1 LRYVYPV
8 QRDGHWQ
15 NARLDSQKIDKARR
29 ENGKLEGAFSFE
41 DGLLVI
47 YRRGEKFYARIRL
60 PPKKYIW
67 RSLKTRSEHLALE
80 RGRKLFLDIQFKAK
94 YGLAIRSTR
103 FDAALNAYLAMREE
117 SHRRGK
123 TSAGMIRQIRR
134 VSRFWREYAGR
145 MLIENIGDQHLR
157 NYLAWRSDY
166 YARKQV
172 LPKNAKLVPTDKTL
186 QWELMLGKA
195 VLRWAAQKGMRGD
208 RPLPTFSFVPRA
220 KRVRPAFEQEDFERL
235 LRTLEDRIRS
245 ASCVRYTR
253 SREMIRDYVVLLA
266 NSGIRIGEANSLRRR
281 DVSAFIDDKG
291 RHNFRLLVKGKTG
304 ERDVIPRVTAVPVID
319 RLLARSSDDAPL
331 FQMQDG
337 RAVTT
342 LIDQFD
348 AALRDANLLH
358 NSRGERFT
366 LYSLRHYYAVVALR
380 SGVGVFELARNMGT
394 SVHVIQSYYGKH
406 ATAPTFATL
415 LGN

>member
-1 LRYVYPV
+1 M

-29 ENGKLEGAFSFE
+29 ESGKLEGAFSFE
-41 DGLLVI
+41 DGVLVI

-60 PPKKYIW
+60 SPKKYIW

-94 YGLAIRSTR
+94 YGFAIQSTR

-145 MLIENIGDQHLR
+145 MLIENINDQHLR

-172 LPKNAKLVPTDKTL
+172 IPKNAKLVPTDKTL

-195 VLRWAAQKGMRGD
+195 VLRWAAQQGMRGD

-220 KRVRPAFEQEDFERL
+220 KRVRPAFEQVDFELL
-235 LRTLEDRIRS
+235 LRTLEGRIRR
-245 ASCVRYTR
+245 ASCIRYQR
-253 SREMIRDYVVLLA
+253 SREIMRDYVVLLA
-266 NSGIRIGEANSLRRR
+266 NSGIRIGEANSLRHR
-281 DVSAFIDDKG
+281 DVSIFIDDKG
-291 RHNFRLLVKGKTG
+291 RQNFRLLVKGKTG
-304 ERDVIPRVTAVPVID
+304 ERDVIPRVAAVPVIA
-319 RLLARSSDDAPL
+319 RLIACSGDQQKDALL
-331 FQMQDG
+331 FQMQNG

-348 AALRDANLLH
+348 AALREANLLH

-394 SVHVIQSYYGKH
+394 SVHIIQSYYGKH